1 MKASTFILP
10 MLIFLGASVES
21 AAESLDPRAIVTAPF
36 HSDKN
41 NCKKCHIQNSSKSL
55 IKLTGEP
62 SIVEKTPEICGQ
74 CHGIMKRNWEV
85 GTHGKRI
92 NSWTKSGEKLICT
105 KCHDPHKPKFPKFVA
120 KPPPKRPKF
129 GIPKG
134 HEHE

>member
-1 MKASTFILP
+1 MKANFFVISFLIIFSTITF
-10 MLIFLGASVES
+10 
-21 AAESLDPRAIVTAPF
+21 AEEAQDPRTFSTTPF

-55 IKLTGEP
+55 IMLTGDTVN
-62 SIVEKTPEICGQ
+62 VEQTPELCGQ
-74 CHGIMKRNWEV
+74 CHGIMKRNWDSS
-85 GTHGKRI
+85 THGKRV
-92 NSWTKSGEKLICT
+92 NSWTKNGEKLICT